1 MKLKDLLKENWK
13 KGWSQLPAQKR
24 WSIPFDK
31 KSGLTEFEKKGG
43 KDFYREGGPGSGPHG
58 NGDED
63 NPFDKEPSDDDLAN
77 IEKEFEGVNEAKKID
92 SKTWKKMKYQI
103 EDQIDDLVKI
113 GEDYGVFQSAQYTA
127 KTLKKIQKMW
137 KSL

>member
-1 MKLKDLLKENWK
+1 MIKLKDLLKESHVWERK
-13 KGWSQLPAQKR
+13 FGEKLPTLADVQQK
-24 WSIPFDK
+24 
-31 KSGLTEFEKKGG
+31 
-43 KDFYREGGPGSGPHG
+43 YNEGCKGSGPHKNG

-63 NPFDKEPSDDDLAN
+63 NPFDREPSDDEMAD

-127 KTLKKIQKMW
+127 KTLKKIQKKW